1 MSKLCIIGSSS
12 IVTQH
17 LKAARAVGFSLYG
30 ITSLNNNS
38 KNTFKL
44 KKRFKIKKIYKNWKK
59 CIEENGKIKDM
70 NFLIAPRIQDTIKVI
85 KKVLIY
91 KKPIL
96 VEKPISRNIKN
107 FNNSILKSK
116 KIFVGYNRIF
126 YKTVNYLKKNLSSSS
141 LISVNC
147 PEKDK
152 KKFIDNSCHIISIL
166 IYCFGNLRILKK
178 YKKKNH
184 IICILESKKK
194 LLIHIK
200 IVFNEPSNFS
210 ITLSSTKKK
219 INLSPIE
226 ELTEYRDLIIKKKK
240 NYNFYKSSPIKK
252 IKDYNINFKPGFYN
266 QYKEFK
272 KFSKKN
278 NKVINDALFARNV
291 LRLTKK
297 IVD

>member
-17 LKAARAVGFSLYG
+17 LKAAKAVGFSLYG
-30 ITSLNNNS
+30 ITSLNINS
-38 KNTFKL
+38 KNTLKL
-44 KKRFKIKKIYKNWKK
+44 KKKFRIKKIYKNWKR

-85 KKVLIY
+85 NKVLIY
-91 KKPIL
+91 KKPIM
-96 VEKPISRNIKN
+96 VEKPISRNIKD
-107 FNNSILKSK
+107 FSESILKSK

-126 YKTVNYLKKNLSSSS
+126 YKTVNYLKKNLSPSS

-178 YKKKNH
+178 YKRKNH
-184 IICILESKKK
+184 IICILENKKK
-194 LLIHIK
+194 TLIHLK
-200 IVFNEPSNFS
+200 IVFNAPSNFS
-210 ITLSSTKKK
+210 ITSSSMKRT
-219 INLSPIE
+219 IDLCPIE
-226 ELTEYRDLIIKKKK
+226 ELTEHKKLKMIRK
-240 NYNFYKSSPIKK
+240 INYNFYKPSLTKK
-252 IKDYNINFKPGFYN
+252 IRDYDINFKPGFYN
-266 QYKEFK
+266 QYREFK
-272 KFSKKN
+272 KFSKRN
-278 NKVINDALFARNV
+278 NKIINDIVFARNV

-297 IVD
+297 LVD